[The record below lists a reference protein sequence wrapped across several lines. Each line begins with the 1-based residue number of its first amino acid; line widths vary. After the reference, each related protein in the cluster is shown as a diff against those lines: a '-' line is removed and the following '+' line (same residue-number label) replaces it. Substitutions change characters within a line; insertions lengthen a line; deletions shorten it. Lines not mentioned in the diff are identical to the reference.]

1 MLKNWMNEI
10 QGLMKLLTLNKW
22 KTVKAMR
29 IRKVDP
35 SIPTLHAA
43 DKKPFTIIFPYFN
56 FASSNKL
63 AFHTIPFYTRR
74 ETWRISLLNVYTGV
88 MMWASYCVQI

>member
-1 MLKNWMNEI
+1 MNEI
-10 QGLMKLLTLNKW
+10 QELMKLLTLNKW

-63 AFHTIPFYTRR
+63 AFHTIPFILVEKRGEFLFLTF
-74 ETWRISLLNVYTGV
+74 TPAL
-88 MMWASYCVQI
+88 